1 MQSKNQRN
9 FTSADVVE
17 AINQS
22 DIAWFQNLNP
32 IISTKT
38 TQNYNFEAL
47 NNIESQTIERYHKK
61 YMNSNGDPKF
71 RYVNIGLWTA
81 DLKKKILMPTADLSN
96 ENLYRILFRG
106 NTHKRPRPNDEKRFC
121 SSGAGANNS
130 DPLIRRNIS

>member
-47 NNIESQTIERYHKK
+47 NNIESQTIERY
-61 YMNSNGDPKF
+61 
-71 RYVNIGLWTA
+71 
-81 DLKKKILMPTADLSN
+81 LKMSV
-96 ENLYRILFRG
+96 
-106 NTHKRPRPNDEKRFC
+106 
-121 SSGAGANNS
+121 SSGIFLS
-130 DPLIRRNIS
+130 IKLDLPIKMVLRNL